1 MALAPGRD
9 CFPPPTRGTCP
20 ASALSLI
27 LARHISIP
35 FPTADTM
42 SQISAT
48 TSSRLNYQSIF
59 DNALEVYRK
68 KTGKDL
74 RSHPLLSK
82 LETCD
87 SPDAVLNTLR
97 HEIPG
102 FGQSGSSNDNNKL
115 TKWLDPTTKVLFAF
129 SSTIGDGVSLVST
142 ALASKPNSELGWLTS
157 RICTLKAYPPA
168 GVIFSGIGILLS
180 VSVLLEPRSQGPPLP
195 IIVAPN

>member
-1 MALAPGRD
+1 
-9 CFPPPTRGTCP
+9 
-20 ASALSLI
+20 
-27 LARHISIP
+27 
-35 FPTADTM
+35 M
-42 SQISAT
+42 SQASAT

-102 FGQSGSSNDNNKL
+102 FGQSGSSNDDNKL
-115 TKWLDPTTKVLFAF
+115 TKWLDPTIKVLVAF

-142 ALASKPNSELGWLTS
+142 ALDVQAKLGTWVAHFGNLHFEGV
-157 RICTLKAYPPA
+157 PA
-168 GVIFSGIGILLS
+168 RWGHF
-180 VSVLLEPRSQGPPLP
+180 
-195 IIVAPN
+195 